1 MWGKY
6 NLFQIFVILV
16 GTTIGIFAFL
26 ASIFEIC
33 RFFGYEP
40 FKNFGLNGI
49 IWVAVIS
56 LYLGL
61 LFAGIRCYFIYR
73 EEFKNSEITSG
84 NKSKFKRYNSIK
96 DAMILL
102 NYLENIAKKGDHS
115 AVIRFGLALSRPLWL
130 QGEYTIRIEIGRI
143 VENAAAK
150 LGNKR
155 AQAAVLIDDIGWTY
169 VPLKQYRK
177 AKQNIEHG
185 RQIASNLPNHY
196 LLAKALRHLGGI
208 AIVERGD
215 IDEAISLC
223 ENALKETT
231 KIIDREEREEMI
243 AGINYGL
250 SKIYWMKNELEK
262 ALEYSVM
269 AKRSYEKRGD
279 IDRVATIYSQL
290 GKIYEKWGKIDYAKD
305 TYREGLEFA
314 ERTNLKVEII
324 RNLLG
329 IARILIKEDQK
340 EEANEYLDKA
350 KQLYKTVPITFEV
363 GNMDMD
369 IELLES

>member
-1 MWGKY
+1 
-6 NLFQIFVILV
+6 
-16 GTTIGIFAFL
+16 
-26 ASIFEIC
+26 
-33 RFFGYEP
+33 
-40 FKNFGLNGI
+40 
-49 IWVAVIS
+49 
-56 LYLGL
+56 
-61 LFAGIRCYFIYR
+61 
-73 EEFKNSEITSG
+73 
-84 NKSKFKRYNSIK
+84 
-96 DAMILL
+96 
-102 NYLENIAKKGDHS
+102 
-115 AVIRFGLALSRPLWL
+115 
-130 QGEYTIRIEIGRI
+130 
-143 VENAAAK
+143 
-150 LGNKR
+150 
-155 AQAAVLIDDIGWTY
+155 
-169 VPLKQYRK
+169 
-177 AKQNIEHG
+177 
-185 RQIASNLPNHY
+185 
-196 LLAKALRHLGGI
+196 
-208 AIVERGD
+208 
-215 IDEAISLC
+215 
-223 ENALKETT
+223 
-231 KIIDREEREEMI
+231 MI